1 MQNNL
6 IDNLKKRVKITW
18 LILLFSLAILLF
30 LIPLGIV
37 FSWQIVIYFF
47 IATAG
52 LNFLFSWFIK
62 KNKFIKLS
70 LWLWPVSEVWMITL
84 IIYYTGGFA
93 SVFSFL
99 YLIPITTLAILF
111 SLQAGLGIAIFSSF
125 AYLGLTTLELYG
137 VIPHVSKIGAEILAR
152 PNNLYIAFS
161 VILNRVLIF
170 FVVAYLGGF
179 LSSRQKEI
187 DKMKTDFISIASH
200 QLRTPTTSIRLFV
213 EMLRSETKDK
223 LSDKHREYL
232 DNINHSAGEIF
243 QLVDDFLDIS
253 RIESGKLAVKP
264 ELVQLEDIIQSV
276 INDTISLAKF
286 KKCQVIFKKPKEKFS
301 PVLVDKI
308 LIKQVINN
316 LIVNAIRYS
325 PGDKK
330 CNVFIFLTEKNAQEY
345 LITIKDIGIGIPEED
360 QKNIFEKFFR
370 ADNAVKLKT
379 EGAGLGLYIAK
390 VIIEIIGGKIWFDSI
405 MNQGSVFYITIPK
418 K

>member
-6 IDNLKKRVKITW
+6 VPNLKKRVTITW
-18 LILLFSLAILLF
+18 LVLFFSLAILLF
-30 LIPLGIV
+30 LIPLEIV
-37 FSWQIVIYFF
+37 FSWQIVISFF
-47 IATAG
+47 IVMAG
-52 LNFLFSWFIK
+52 LNLLFSWFIK

-70 LWLWPVSEVWMITL
+70 LWLWPVSEIWLITL

-99 YLIPITTLAILF
+99 YLIPITTSAILF

-125 AYLGLTTLELYG
+125 TYLGLTVLELYG
-137 VIPHVSKIGAEILAR
+137 VIPHVSKIGAEILTW
-152 PNNLYIAFS
+152 PNSLYIAFS
-161 VILNRVLIF
+161 VILNRILIF

-179 LSSRQKEI
+179 LSSRQKEM
-187 DKMKTDFISIASH
+187 DKLKTEFISIASH

-213 EMLRSETKDK
+213 EMLRNETTDI

-232 DNINHSAGEIF
+232 DNIHHSAGEIF

-253 RIESGKLAVKP
+253 RIESGKLEVKP
-264 ELVQLEDIIQSV
+264 KLVQLEDIIRSV
-276 INDTISLAKF
+276 INDTASLAEF
-286 KKCQVIFKKPKEKFS
+286 KKCRVIFQTPKEKFS
-301 PVLVDKI
+301 PVLVDKN

-330 CNVFIFLTEKNAQEY
+330 CNAFIFLTEKNDREY
-345 LITIKDIGIGIPEED
+345 LITIKDNGIGIPEEA
-360 QKNIFEKFFR
+360 QKNIFSKFFR
-370 ADNAVKLKT
+370 ADNAVKLET
-379 EGAGLGLYIAK
+379 EGAGLGLYIAR

-405 MNQGSVFYITIPK
+405 KGQGSVFYITIPK